1 MQYGMKVK
9 LFATDYLTMQ
19 MFKAQK
25 LVDDDITLC
34 WKQQNKIHGKKN
46 TIQEQLSTKVTNQRF
61 FGGSLEMK
69 KEYQKA
75 LILLVLEVYF
85 ALFFYFLDYCVEP
98 HFPQCK
104 RFKIIFAK
112 CLWFIELAK
121 L

>member
-1 MQYGMKVK
+1 MLGTAKQNSGEKIQ
-9 LFATDYLTMQ
+9 FRNNCP
-19 MFKAQK
+19 QK
-25 LVDDDITLC
+25 L
-34 WKQQNKIHGKKN
+34 K
-46 TIQEQLSTKVTNQRF
+46 TNV
-61 FGGSLEMK
+61 
-69 KEYQKA
+69 
-75 LILLVLEVYF
+75 LILLLEVYF

>member
-1 MQYGMKVK
+1 M
-9 LFATDYLTMQ
+9 
-19 MFKAQK
+19 
-25 LVDDDITLC
+25 
-34 WKQQNKIHGKKN
+34 
-46 TIQEQLSTKVTNQRF
+46 STKVTNQRF

-85 ALFFYFLDYCVEP
+85 ELFFYFLDYCVEP

-112 CLWFIELAK
+112 CLWSMSMVQNSSFEVFTHLLVKHPEVKLNQAK
-121 L
+121 TYLDCDRCDMVKEILRFRYSRSF

>member
-1 MQYGMKVK
+1 MEKKIQ
-9 LFATDYLTMQ
+9 FRNNCP
-19 MFKAQK
+19 QK
-25 LVDDDITLC
+25 L
-34 WKQQNKIHGKKN
+34 Q
-46 TIQEQLSTKVTNQRF
+46 TKV

>member
-1 MQYGMKVK
+1 
-9 LFATDYLTMQ
+9 
-19 MFKAQK
+19 
-25 LVDDDITLC
+25 
-34 WKQQNKIHGKKN
+34 
-46 TIQEQLSTKVTNQRF
+46 
-61 FGGSLEMK
+61 MK